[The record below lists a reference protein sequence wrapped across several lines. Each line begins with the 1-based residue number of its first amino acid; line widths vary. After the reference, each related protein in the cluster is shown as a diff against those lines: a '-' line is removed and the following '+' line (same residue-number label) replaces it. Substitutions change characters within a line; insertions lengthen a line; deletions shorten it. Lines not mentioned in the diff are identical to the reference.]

1 MSMAKTKRK
10 RAREADAQA
19 RLEIAYADHRDNRMI
34 IVGGAAWETMAE
46 QEQRFAEMPEV
57 KDSDFI
63 VDFYDEEGTIIK
75 DKYVSAETVATVLGT
90 SVEEA
95 IEEGRRRENELTARM
110 RSRLALSVTEGEK

>member
-1 MSMAKTKRK
+1 MSET
-10 RAREADAQA
+10 QA

-75 DKYVSAETVATVLGT
+75 DKYVSAETVTTVLGT